1 MRPMNDRFSGRRSI
15 AGSLFSLEQTSIYTV
30 TPLAALSLAREFV
43 TVLSYVQAGKTLNE
57 VIRSFVVSAT
67 LAVIVAAY
75 NSQWLL
81 CVAWIGV
88 CIVDYL
94 FATDVSPKLARSCDL
109 SACEEDE
116 DLSYPERFA
125 ATGFSKK
132 VVYFVHFL
140 TIALIFSGLLMERS
154 WLETIA
160 IAGLTWVAMLI
171 ALPLFAVSFQVR

>member
-1 MRPMNDRFSGRRSI
+1 VI
-15 AGSLFSLEQTSIYTV
+15 
-30 TPLAALSLAREFV
+30 
-43 TVLSYVQAGKTLNE
+43 VLSYTEAGKTLNE

-75 NSQWLL
+75 NSQWSL
-81 CVAWIGV
+81 CVAWIAV
-88 CIVDYL
+88 FIVDYL
-94 FATDVSPKLARSCDL
+94 FATDVSSRLARRCDL
-109 SACEEDE
+109 SASEEDE

-140 TIALIFSGLLMERS
+140 TITLIFSGLIMGLS

-160 IAGLTWVAMLI
+160 VAGLTWVAMLI
-171 ALPLFAVSFQVR
+171 ALPLLAVSFQVS